1 MSVIILILHAT
12 QLLAI
17 TFTLGNFVS
26 YEQIYNE
33 ESTKNLI
40 ANQPYPDSSYGH
52 QKYMFA
58 DSSFEYI
65 GPPIVFITE

>member
-1 MSVIILILHAT
+1 MSVIILVLHVI
-12 QLLAI
+12 QLLAN
-17 TFTLGNFVS
+17 TFTIGNFVS
-26 YEQIYNE
+26 YEQIYNK

-52 QKYMFA
+52 QKYMFV

-65 GPPIVFITE
+65 GPLIVFTIE